1 MKEVRLS
8 APRER
13 VANISFSICAIVCF
27 GILLYALR
35 KNMGLLIACGL
46 AVLLISAL
54 LVYYMISVMKAVC
67 IVDTRNKTV
76 EVKGAAHFTVD
87 VSKAV
92 LLQTFAKKNGQS
104 SLRVLVFSDADEQ
117 IVATIPTM
125 FTYKQGALADPMA
138 KEMAESLGIG
148 FKENVPK
155 WEYDKEAF
163 KEHRKQEAAEEKA
176 AAKAR
181 REQKAKYRIEKRKKN
196 LK

>member
-1 MKEVRLS
+1 MKEFRLS

-13 VANISFSICAIVCF
+13 VASISFSICAIVCF
-27 GILLYALR
+27 GVLLYALR
-35 KNMGLLIACGL
+35 QNVGLLIACGL

-67 IVDTRNKTV
+67 IVDTLNKTV

-104 SLRVLVFSDADEQ
+104 SLRVLVFSDAQEQ

-163 KEHRKQEAAEEKA
+163 REHRKQEAAEEKA

>member
-1 MKEVRLS
+1 MKEFRLS

-13 VANISFSICAIVCF
+13 VASISFSICAIVCF
-27 GILLYALR
+27 GVLLYALR
-35 KNMGLLIACGL
+35 QNVGLLIACGL

-76 EVKGAAHFTVD
+76 EVRGAAHFTVD

-104 SLRVLVFSDADEQ
+104 SLRVLVFSDAQEQ

-163 KEHRKQEAAEEKA
+163 REHRKQEAAEEKA

>member
-1 MKEVRLS
+1 MD
-8 APRER
+8 
-13 VANISFSICAIVCF
+13 
-27 GILLYALR
+27 
-35 KNMGLLIACGL
+35 LLIACGL

-87 VSKAV
+87 VSEAV

-104 SLRVLVFSDADEQ
+104 SLRILVFSDADEQ